1 MPIVFH
7 ETTRQFHL
15 HNDEISYIF
24 CIMANHQPGHLYYGK
39 RIRDQG
45 DFSHLLEL
53 GFRDMSPCVFEGN
66 AKFSLEQVKQEI
78 SVYGAGDLRNCGLH
92 ILQEDGSHTTHLEYV
107 SHEIVSGKPDLEG
120 LPATYVEN
128 EDEAQTLRVFLLDKW
143 LDCQVEL
150 QYTLYNSLPVLTRN
164 IKISNLGQQTIR
176 LESAMSLN
184 LDLPD
189 QDYEMIDLTGAW
201 GRERHIQT
209 HPLHHGIQ
217 SIYSLRGHSS
227 HNYNPFIGLKRKET
241 TEFLGEAIGLSL
253 VYSGNFLAQVEADTY
268 GVTRVMMG
276 IHPSGFDWSL
286 LPGEGFQTPEAVMVY
301 SDKGLNY
308 MSQTFH
314 ELYRTRLVRGFW
326 RDRSRPIL
334 INNWEATY
342 MNFNEE
348 KITGIARS
356 AAKLGIELFVLDDG
370 WFGKRN
376 TDTTS
381 LGDWHPNTD
390 KLPNGI
396 SGLARKITDM
406 GLKFGLWFE
415 PEMISK
421 ESELYQK
428 HSDWILS
435 VPYRSMSP
443 GRNQYVLDLTKAE
456 VIDYLDATISKIL
469 SESDISYVKWD
480 MNRSMSEAFS
490 AGRDSDSQG
499 KVYHQYILGLYEL
512 FARLTGKFPEV
523 LFEFCASG
531 GGRFDPG
538 MLYYCPQGWISDDTD
553 AVERLKIQ
561 YGTSMLY
568 PLGSMGSHVSAVPN
582 HQTHRSTPLATRG
595 DVAYFGTFGYE
606 LDLSLLSEAE
616 EEMVREQVQFMKA
629 NRELIHQGT
638 FYRLASPFEGNITSW
653 MVLSKD
659 KTRGIVGYYRTLT
672 AVNGGYTRL
681 RLAGL
686 DQGRKYRITENNYE
700 HSGYGDE
707 WMQIGIL
714 LNDSTSGDYHSKVPR
729 GDFLS
734 RLFILEAE

>member
-1 MPIVFH
+1 MPIIYH
-7 ETTRQFHL
+7 EKSRQFHL
-15 HNDEISYIF
+15 YNDEISYIF
-24 CIMANHQPGHLYYGK
+24 CIMPNNQLGHLYYGK
-39 RIRDQG
+39 KIHDQE

-92 ILQEDGSHTTHLEYV
+92 ILQEDGSHTTCFEYLK
-107 SHEIVSGKPDLEG
+107 HEIVSGKPVLEG

-128 EDEAQTLRVFLLDKW
+128 DGEAQTLRVFLMDEQLK
-143 LDCQVEL
+143 CQVEL
-150 QYTLYNSLPVLTRN
+150 QYTIYKNLPTLTRN
-164 IKISNLGQQTIR
+164 IKISNLGEQKIQ
-176 LESAMSLN
+176 LDSAMSFN

-189 QDYEMIDLTGAW
+189 KNYEMIDLTGAW

-209 HPLHHGIQ
+209 HALHQGIQ
-217 SIYSLRGHSS
+217 STYSLRGHSS
-227 HNYNPFIGLKRKET
+227 HQYNPFIGLKRKET
-241 TEFLGEAIGLSL
+241 TEFSGEAIGLSL
-253 VYSGNFLAQVEADTY
+253 IYSGNFLAQVEVDTY
-268 GVTRVMMG
+268 DVTRVMMG
-276 IHPSGFDWSL
+276 IHPNGFSWGL
-286 LPGEGFQTPEAVMVY
+286 QPGESFQTPEVVMVY
-301 SDKGLNY
+301 SDKGLNK

-314 ELYRTRLVRGFW
+314 ELYRTRLARGFW
-326 RDRSRPIL
+326 RDRTRPIL

-342 MNFNEE
+342 MKFNED
-348 KITGIARS
+348 KILEIARS
-356 AAKLGIELFVLDDG
+356 AADLGIELFVLDDG

-381 LGDWHPNTD
+381 LGDWYPNKE

-396 SGLARKITDM
+396 SGLASKITDL

-421 ESELYQK
+421 ESDLYLK
-428 HSDWILS
+428 HSDWIMA

-456 VIDYLDATISKIL
+456 VIDYLDETISKIL

-480 MNRSMSEAFS
+480 MNRSMSEVFS
-490 AGRDSDSQG
+490 VGRESDFQG

-512 FARLTGKFPEV
+512 FERLTSKFPKV
-523 LFEFCASG
+523 LFESCASG

-538 MLYYCPQGWISDDTD
+538 MLYFCPQGWISDDTD

-561 YGTSMLY
+561 YGTSLVY
-568 PLGSMGSHVSAVPN
+568 PISSMGSHVSAVPN
-582 HQTHRSTPLATRG
+582 HQTSRSTSLATRG

-606 LDLSLLSEAE
+606 LDLSLLSDAE
-616 EEMVREQVQFMKA
+616 KETVREQIQFMKKD
-629 NRELIHQGT
+629 RELIHQGT
-638 FYRLASPFEGNITSW
+638 FYRLVSPFEGNVTAW
-653 MVLSKD
+653 MILSKD
-659 KTRGIVGYYRTLT
+659 RNRAIVGYYRTLT
-672 AVNGGYTRL
+672 DVNVGYRRL
-681 RLAGL
+681 KLAGL
-686 DQGRKYRITENNYE
+686 DTDKKYRIASADERSY
-700 HSGYGDE
+700 YGDE
-707 WMQIGIL
+707 LMEIGIL
-714 LNDSTSGDYHSKVPR
+714 LNDSTSGDYLSKVPR

>member
-1 MPIVFH
+1 MPIIFH

-15 HNDEISYIF
+15 YNDEISYIF
-24 CIMANHQPGHLYYGK
+24 SIMPNNQPGHLYYGK
-39 RIRDQG
+39 TIRDQE

-92 ILQEDGSHTTHLEYV
+92 ILQEDGSHTTCFEYV
-107 SHEIVSGKPDLEG
+107 SHEIVSGKPLLEG

-128 EDEAQTLRVFLLDKW
+128 EDEAQTLRVFLMDKW

-150 QYTLYNSLPVLTRN
+150 QYTLYSSLPVLTRN
-164 IKISNLGQQTIR
+164 IKISNLGKQAIR

-189 QDYEMIDLTGAW
+189 QDYVMIDLTGAW

-209 HPLHHGIQ
+209 HPLHRGIQ

-268 GVTRVMMG
+268 DVTRVMMG
-276 IHPSGFDWSL
+276 IHPNGFDWSL
-286 LPGEGFQTPEAVMVY
+286 LPGEDFQTPEVVMVY
-301 SDKGLNY
+301 SDKGMNQ

-314 ELYRTRLVRGFW
+314 ELYRTRLVRGLW
-326 RDRSRPIL
+326 RDRPRPIL

-342 MNFNEE
+342 MDFDEE
-348 KITGIARS
+348 KIMGIARS
-356 AAKLGIELFVLDDG
+356 AAELGIELFVLDDG

-381 LGDWHPNTD
+381 LGDWYPNTD

-396 SGLARKITDM
+396 SGLARKITDI

-456 VIDYLDATISKIL
+456 VIDYLDETISKVL

-480 MNRSMSEAFS
+480 MNRSMSEVFS
-490 AGRDSDSQG
+490 AGRDSDFQG

-512 FARLTGKFPEV
+512 FGRLTGKFPEV
-523 LFEFCASG
+523 LFESCASG

-538 MLYYCPQGWISDDTD
+538 MLYFCPQGWISDDTD
-553 AVERLKIQ
+553 AIERLKIQ

-582 HQTHRSTPLATRG
+582 HQTNRSTSLATRG

-606 LDLSLLSEAE
+606 LDLNLLPAAE
-616 EEMVREQVQFMKA
+616 EALVREQIEFMKK

-638 FYRLASPFEGNITSW
+638 FYRLASPFDGNITAW

-659 KTRGIVGYYRTLT
+659 KNRAIVGYYRTLT
-672 AVNGGYTRL
+672 AVNGRYTRL

-686 DQGRKYRITENNYE
+686 DQGKKYRITDNTYE

-707 WMQIGIL
+707 WMEIGIL